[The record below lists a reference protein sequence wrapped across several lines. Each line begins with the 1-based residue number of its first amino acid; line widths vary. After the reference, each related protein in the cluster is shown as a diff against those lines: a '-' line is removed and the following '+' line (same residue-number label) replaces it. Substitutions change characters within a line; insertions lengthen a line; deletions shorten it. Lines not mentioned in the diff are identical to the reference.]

1 MRLASSAQSMERRGV
16 VAPSDGLI
24 PASVM
29 MPRSN
34 VRSDGLIPDAS
45 QKLKES
51 QDVPDED
58 LRLLLNR
65 ARVSRWAD
73 HIVKLGGVCIED
85 VAMASAEDLAPMPK
99 LAAQR
104 LIRFAV
110 EASKEKATCDDR
122 KLAEHEMGDAD
133 RATTSEKRS
142 NRAGHDKADEFE
154 QGQAR
159 RATDDVTKGLIRSIA
174 EASKEDVDNDDL
186 DLGSRCGV
194 H

>member
-24 PASVM
+24 PVSVT

-51 QDVPDED
+51 LDVPDED

-73 HIVKLGGVCIED
+73 
-85 VAMASAEDLAPMPK
+85 
-99 LAAQR
+99 Q
-104 LIRFAV
+104 
-110 EASKEKATCDDR
+110 
-122 KLAEHEMGDAD
+122 
-133 RATTSEKRS
+133 
-142 NRAGHDKADEFE
+142 
-154 QGQAR
+154 
-159 RATDDVTKGLIRSIA
+159 
-174 EASKEDVDNDDL
+174 
-186 DLGSRCGV
+186 
-194 H
+194 

>member
-24 PASVM
+24 PVSVTV
-29 MPRSN
+29 PRSN

-73 HIVKLGGVCIED
+73 HIVELGAICVED
-85 VAMASAEDLAPMPK
+85 VAMTSAEKLAPMPIM
-99 LAAQR
+99 AAER

-110 EASKEKATCDDR
+110 EASKENATCDDQ
-122 KLAEHEMGDAD
+122 KPAGLLATLAQHP
-133 RATTSEKRS
+133 
-142 NRAGHDKADEFE
+142 KA
-154 QGQAR
+154 APTLRWR
-159 RATDDVTKGLIRSIA
+159 RIPTPRLVPR
-174 EASKEDVDNDDL
+174 
-186 DLGSRCGV
+186 
-194 H
+194 